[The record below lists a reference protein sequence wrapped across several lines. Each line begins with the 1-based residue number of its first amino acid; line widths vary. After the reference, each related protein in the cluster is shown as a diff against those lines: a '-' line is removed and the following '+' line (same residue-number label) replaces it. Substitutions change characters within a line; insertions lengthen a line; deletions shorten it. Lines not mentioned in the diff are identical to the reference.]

1 MESAQERPTTIFR
14 AKGADQEIHKL
25 YRRAGGRPLCLY
37 LAYYEQ
43 QTHAKEVG
51 DDFITELIESAEA
64 EVKLVG
70 GEGRLEALAFGPH
83 PDLGLTTETSFR

>member
-1 MESAQERPTTIFR
+1 M
-14 AKGADQEIHKL
+14 
-25 YRRAGGRPLCLY
+25 
-37 LAYYEQ
+37 AYYEQ

-70 GEGRLEALAFGPH
+70 GEGRVLVPANHVIFG
-83 PDLGLTTETSFR
+83 DGSQMIFWYDFNGRTAATRVGA